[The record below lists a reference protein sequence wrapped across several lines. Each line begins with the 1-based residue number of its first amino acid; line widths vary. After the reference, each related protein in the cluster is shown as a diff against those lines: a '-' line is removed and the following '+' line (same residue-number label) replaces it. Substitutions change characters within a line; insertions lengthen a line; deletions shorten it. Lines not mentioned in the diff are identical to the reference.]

1 VDDGYLDYLAE
12 EGQVVVDLHHELLPL
27 DELDLAAD
35 SMMVRVTPYRSI
47 VQGSSSIVYTA
58 TVRNPHPQRTVA
70 TLTPVVPQGWRA
82 VPDTITRSLAVG
94 QEASVNFTV
103 VTDDRVVRR
112 ARVAVEV
119 TIGDLSLGQ
128 HVEALVDVE

>member
-1 VDDGYLDYLAE
+1 
-12 EGQVVVDLHHELLPL
+12 
-27 DELDLAAD
+27 
-35 SMMVRVTPYRSI
+35 
-47 VQGSSSIVYTA
+47 
-58 TVRNPHPQRTVA
+58 
-70 TLTPVVPQGWRA
+70 